1 MRRMDAGMAL
11 ALGADGLTAAAAA
24 FNAAWLAAGPVRTE
38 RTLGRRFGALTLATM
53 SAGAAV
59 QAAFS
64 MALFTAHQHGF
75 AAGGLY
81 APGPWVASRVVLLAG
96 TLLLSLLILRRHGR

>member
-1 MRRMDAGMAL
+1 MDVGTAL

-24 FNAAWLAAGPVRTE
+24 FNAAWLAAGPARNQRTA
-38 RTLGRRFGALTLATM
+38 GRRFGALTLAAI

-64 MALFTAHQHGF
+64 LALFASHTYGF
-75 AAGGLY
+75 DSGDLY

-96 TLLLSLLILRRHGR
+96 TVLLSMLILRRNAR